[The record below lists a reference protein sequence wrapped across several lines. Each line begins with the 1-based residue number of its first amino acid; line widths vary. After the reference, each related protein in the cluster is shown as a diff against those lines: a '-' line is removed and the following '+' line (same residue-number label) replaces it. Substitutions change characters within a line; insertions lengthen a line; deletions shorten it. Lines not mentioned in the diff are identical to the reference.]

1 MDFHLIKL
9 NKFHFRKD
17 YFFPYDEYPEANLP
31 DPTDGGRFHIVTV
44 SQGNGSITSVT
55 INGKQVTFQSGQDPD
70 DWYVD
75 WLHVY
80 PVTLQAGQPVWISF
94 HTR

>member
-1 MDFHLIKL
+1 M

-17 YFFPYDEYPEANLP
+17 YFFPYHEYPEANLP

-44 SQGNGSITSVT
+44 SQGNGSISSVT
-55 INGKQVTFQSGQDPD
+55 TNGKQVTFQSGQDPD